1 MTISGRVASNRI
13 IRRHMEHLEGLAPNT
28 RHTQSGLGSLSSAF
42 DMRILLFDDGAMVL
56 VDTNSLTQ
64 GGPGLR
70 AGETLIIP
78 EVLSALSGQETID
91 VRRETQTMYFAM
103 PVAYAD
109 GERLGAMLLVA
120 SVEDIF
126 ESIAEIRSTILGY
139 SLLVGLAVIVLIF
152 FTSNQLIAPVR
163 RMLRVVQKMETGQL
177 NQRVPVRGGNE
188 YAMWGKAFN
197 AMSEKLEKVEQTRE
211 EFVSNV
217 SHELKTPLSSMKVLS
232 EAILLEESLP
242 EDVYREFLHDV
253 VSEVD
258 RMTQINNDLLA
269 LVKIDQREQGL
280 NIQLTS
286 INKMVEDIL
295 KRLSP
300 LAD

>member
-1 MTISGRVASNRI
+1 MLPALSNEI
-13 IRRHMEHLEGLAPNT
+13 
-28 RHTQSGLGSLSSAF
+28 
-42 DMRILLFDDGAMVL
+42 DMRILLFDDGAIVL
-56 VDTNSLTQ
+56 VDSNSLTQ

-70 AGETLIIP
+70 VGETLIIP
-78 EVLSALSGQETID
+78 EVLSALSGHETTAL
-91 VRRETQTMYFAM
+91 RRESQVLYFAM
-103 PVAYAD
+103 PVPYAD
-109 GERLGAMLLVA
+109 GERLGALLLVA
-120 SVEDIF
+120 SIEDIF
-126 ESIAEIRSTILGY
+126 ESIADIRSTILGY

-152 FTSNQLIAPVR
+152 FASNQLIAPVR
-163 RMLRVVQKMETGQL
+163 RMLRVVQKMATGQL

-197 AMSEKLEKVEQTRE
+197 SMSEKLEKVEQTRE